1 MNLNM
6 LFEKQKE
13 LDEYIYK
20 KNGVTAEEIYDK
32 KIVAFLDELFEL
44 ANELQFFKYW
54 KDDIV
59 IDRQRAIEEYI
70 DVIHFTISIA
80 NAVGVHEHKYIDTKP
95 RDLNKLF
102 LGITNLATVISVSKS
117 KDHVKSLINNVI
129 ALGYQLGLNEEI
141 VLAEYNKKNEV
152 NYARQ
157 ESGY

>member
-1 MNLNM
+1 MNLNS

-13 LDEYIYK
+13 LDEYIYE
-20 KNGVTAEEIYDK
+20 KNNVTAEEIFEK

-54 KDDIV
+54 KDEIV
-59 IDRQRAIEEYI
+59 IDRQRAKEEYI

-80 NAVGVHEHKYIDTKP
+80 NAVGINQHKYIDTKP

-117 KDHVKSLINNVI
+117 KEHVKSLINNVI
-129 ALGYQLGLNEEI
+129 ALGYQLGLTEEI
-141 VLAEYNKKNEV
+141 VLAEYDKKNEI

>member
-1 MNLNM
+1 MNLNS
-6 LFEKQKE
+6 LFEKQKK
-13 LDEYIYK
+13 LDKYIYE
-20 KNGVTAEEIYDK
+20 KNNVTVEEIFEK

-54 KDDIV
+54 KDEIV
-59 IDRQRAIEEYI
+59 IDRQRAKEEYI
-70 DVIHFTISIA
+70 DVIHFTLSIA
-80 NAVGVHEHKYIDTKP
+80 NAVGIHEHKYIDTKP

-141 VLAEYNKKNEV
+141 VLAEYNKKNEL